1 MSKTLA
7 KFPYFP
13 QYDNEIN
20 PSGACN
26 VTSVAMCL
34 AYGGI
39 RGDGSMPQLEDQ
51 LYRLCE
57 RYGYSRH
64 DPYGL
69 AALVNERFGP
79 SGMRDDFTS
88 TGTLE
93 DIKEA
98 IDAGQPCVIHGY
110 FTRFGHIVVIKG
122 YNDKGFVVNDPWGE
136 YYSTGYDLTV
146 DGEGLTYSYG
156 LISRLCSPESPS
168 NPRHIWL
175 HKIYRK

>member
-1 MSKTLA
+1 MSKVIDN
-7 KFPYFP
+7 FPYLP
-13 QYDNEIN
+13 QYDNAIN

-34 AYGGI
+34 KYGGI

-51 LYRLCE
+51 LYKMCQ

-69 AALVNERFGP
+69 AALVNDKFGKH
-79 SGMRDDFTS
+79 GFVDEFTPN
-88 TGTLE
+88 GTL
-93 DIKEA
+93 DAIKEA
-98 IDAGQPCVIHGY
+98 IDQGIPCVIHGY

-122 YNDKGFVVNDPWGE
+122 YDSAGFIVNDPWGE
-136 YYSTGYDLTV
+136 YFPSGYDLTV
-146 DGEGLTYSYG
+146 SGEDLHYSYG
-156 LISRLCSPESPS
+156 LISRICSPESPS
-168 NPRHIWL
+168 DPRHIWL